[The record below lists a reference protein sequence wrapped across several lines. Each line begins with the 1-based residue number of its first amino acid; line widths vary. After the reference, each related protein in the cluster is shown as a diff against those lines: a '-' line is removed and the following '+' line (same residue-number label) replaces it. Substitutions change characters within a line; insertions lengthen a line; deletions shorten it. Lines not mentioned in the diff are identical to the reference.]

1 MTNNDNQKN
10 YIPALHYATGE
21 PLEHPRREL
30 VEVDR
35 QVYEAYY
42 RPIWR
47 VRDKAMRHGG
57 CNAATW
63 RVCTG
68 DCATCLHH
76 LGGRMWSLE
85 MHVEKTG
92 LEVPDPLTDVE
103 AEVLDRIA
111 LEELVERVKKLDEED
126 RRICELVALGMD
138 ERKAAAAMGLSK
150 STFHDRKERLMARLR
165 KEWADLI

>member
-68 DCATCLHH
+68 DCATCLPL

>member
-1 MTNNDNQKN
+1 MTNNDNRKN
-10 YIPALHYATGE
+10 CIPAYYYDTGE

-30 VEVDR
+30 VEVNR
-35 QVYEAYY
+35 EVYEAYY

-47 VRDKAMRHGG
+47 VRDKA
-57 CNAATW
+57 
-63 RVCTG
+63 
-68 DCATCLHH
+68 
-76 LGGRMWSLE
+76 
-85 MHVEKTG
+85 
-92 LEVPDPLTDVE
+92 PDPLTDVE

-150 STFHDRKERLMARLR
+150 STFHDRKERLLARLR

>member
-1 MTNNDNQKN
+1 MTNNDNRKN
-10 YIPALHYATGE
+10 CIPARHYTTGE
-21 PLEHPRREL
+21 PMEHPRREL
-30 VEVDR
+30 IEVDR
-35 QVYEAYY
+35 EVYQAYY

-47 VRDKAMRHGG
+47 VRDKAVRNGG
-57 CNAATW
+57 CKAATW
-63 RVCTG
+63 RICTG
-68 DCATCLHH
+68 DCATCLYHT
-76 LGGRMWSLE
+76 GGRMWSLE

-92 LEVPDPLTDVE
+92 KDVPDPLTDVE

-126 RRICELVALGMD
+126 RRICELVALGID

-150 STFHDRKERLMARLR
+150 STFHDRKARLMARLR